1 MKLSRRLWLAVA
13 MLLAAPLQAAS
24 LDCDGVA
31 ATTLQPAEYRA
42 TDARAYW
49 LDAAHVRWPKQAAD
63 ARYRLVASA
72 TAGLRAEKGRPV
84 DGAQHSIAL
93 VRADGAPAGVA
104 ERFGF
109 VAAGADL
116 AVPEAA
122 RASVRELLTGQM
134 LLVQEDAQGRVLD
147 ATYLQTPG
155 ALDDLYAAADRDRSP
170 LGAAPGDG
178 ATWLRLW
185 APTAINVSA
194 CLYPDGKS
202 TATEVVPMARDN
214 RTGVWLQGL
223 PTDLSGSYYTYLV
236 DVFVPGVGIVR
247 NRVTDPYSVSLTTD
261 SARSYIADL
270 DDASLK
276 PAGWEGTVRPPA
288 LASNTDMAI
297 YELHVRD
304 FSIGDA
310 SVPQVN
316 RGKYLAFTDAE
327 SAGMRH
333 LRALGE
339 AGITDIHL
347 LPVFDIAT
355 IPESGCETP
364 VVPQAAADSEA
375 QQAAVMALAAK
386 DCFNWGYDPF
396 HFNAPEGSYASDPAD
411 AAVRIREFRAMVQ
424 ALHAAGL
431 RVGMDVVYNH
441 TTASGQSPRSV
452 LDRIVPG
459 YYQRL
464 DANGKVETSTCCDN
478 TATEHMMMAKLMR
491 DSVALWARHYRIDSF
506 RFDLMGHQP
515 RAAMLDVQRAANA
528 AAGRNVPLV
537 GEGWNF
543 GEVADG
549 LRFPQAAQGMLNGTG
564 IATFSD
570 RARDALRGGGCC
582 DSGVAIFEQQ
592 GLLNGLAYAPNAR
605 ARGKATRR
613 DLLHAAD
620 LARAGLA
627 GTLRNYTMPFADGRT
642 GPLSALDYKGME
654 AGYASQPGEVV
665 NYGENHDNPTLWDI
679 HALKLPPDTSAEER
693 ARVQLLGAAFVA
705 FSQGVPYFHAGM
717 DVLRSKSLDR
727 NSFDSGDWFNRL
739 DWTYLDNGFGA
750 GLPPGRDNAKDWD
763 LLRPVLRNPNAKPS
777 PADIAWMRDAFRDIL
792 RIRASTPLF
801 RLRTADEVQ
810 RRLAFRNTGPKQ
822 NPLVLVGHLDGA
834 GIEGRFGEVLYLL
847 NVSAE
852 PQTLVLPDDAGK
864 AWVLHPVQ
872 AADAAADPRAKQA
885 HYEASEGRF
894 VVPGRTAVV
903 FVIEKGE

>member
-1 MKLSRRLWLAVA
+1 MRFAA
-13 MLLAAPLQAAS
+13 IALLIAGPAFAATA
-24 LDCDGVA
+24 DCDGSA
-31 ATTLQPAEYRA
+31 ASTLRPVVYAA
-42 TDARAYW
+42 NDARAYW
-49 LDAAHVRWPKQAAD
+49 LDAGTIRWPRMPAD
-63 ARYRLVASA
+63 ARYRLHASSD
-72 TAGLRAEKGRPV
+72 AGLSAERGKAVHGADVVLVLERAKPI
-84 DGAQHSIAL
+84 DPSIAS
-93 VRADGAPAGVA
+93 
-104 ERFGF
+104 RFGF
-109 VAAGADL
+109 TGTGADL
-116 AVPEAA
+116 RITAGDESRL
-122 RASVRELLTGQM
+122 RALLTGQL

-170 LGAAPGDG
+170 LGASPGDG

-185 APTAINVSA
+185 APTAVNVSA
-194 CLYPDGKS
+194 CLYPDGTS
-202 TATEVVPMARDN
+202 PATDVVPMVRDD

-223 PTDLSGSYYTYLV
+223 PRDLSGSYYAYLV
-236 DVFVPGVGIVR
+236 DAFVPGIGIVR

-276 PAGWEGTVRPPA
+276 PAGWEAAVRPPA
-288 LASNTDMAI
+288 LSSNTDMAI

-310 SVPQVN
+310 SVPQVD

-364 VVPQAAADSEA
+364 VVPPAAADSGA
-375 QQAAVMALAAK
+375 QQAAAMALAAK

-424 ALHAAGL
+424 ALHASGL

-515 RAAMLDVQRAANA
+515 RAAMLEVQRAANA

-543 GEVADG
+543 GEVANG
-549 LRFPQAAQGMLNGTG
+549 VRFPQAAQGMLNGSG

-582 DSGVAIFEQQ
+582 DSGVALFEQQ

-654 AGYASQPGEVV
+654 AGYASQPDEVV
-665 NYGENHDNPTLWDI
+665 NYVENHDNPTLWDI
-679 HALKLPPDTSAEER
+679 HALKLPQDTSAEER

-739 DWTYLDNGFGA
+739 DWTYTDNGFGA
-750 GLPPGRDNAKDWD
+750 GLPPPQDNGKDWD
-763 LLRPVLRNPNAKPS
+763 LLRPVLRNANAKPS

-801 RLRTADEVQ
+801 RLRKADEVQ

-822 NPLVLVGHLDGA
+822 NPLVVAGHLDGT
-834 GIEGRFGEVLYLL
+834 GLEGPFDEVLYVL
-847 NVSAE
+847 NVSPE
-852 PQTLVLPDDAGK
+852 PQSLELPEDAGK

-872 AADAAADPRAKQA
+872 AAAEAADTRAKQA
-885 HYEASEGRF
+885 RYAAGEGRF